1 MTHYIAINGPPQSGR
16 TTVAKLFQQRLRNS
30 VTAGLNDPLK
40 HLFCTALNMQWEKL
54 RGDNPRDMLNG
65 RTTTD
70 AIRQL
75 RYHLRGLYG
84 PDVLARWLQFRVLGM
99 TPRPDIVI
107 IDDALFAEDV
117 ALFRQDQLTLIRV
130 IRGVEK
136 NFTAI
141 SNPDYTVINAN
152 GVEYLAKRV
161 DQIMGTMNAGP
172 RGL

>member
-16 TTVAKLFQQRLRNS
+16 STVAKLLQQRLRNS

-40 HLFCTALNMQWEKL
+40 HMFCVGLGMQWEKL
-54 RGDNPRDMLNG
+54 RGDNQRDVLNG
-65 RTTTD
+65 RTTLD

-75 RYHLRGLYG
+75 RTHLRSLYG
-84 PDVLARWLQFRVLGM
+84 PDVLGRWLQFRTLGM
-99 TPRPDIVI
+99 MSKPDTVI
-107 IDDALFAEDV
+107 MDDALYAEDV
-117 ALFRQDQLTLIRV
+117 ALFRPDVTLIRV

-152 GVEYLAKRV
+152 GLEYLAKRV
-161 DQIMGTMNAGP
+161 DQIMGTMNARP
-172 RGL
+172 